1 MTKKLKPIGW
11 AVAEASKQI
20 AIGSVVKRI
29 SEEFGLFE
37 PLPEPP
43 PAAQETR
50 THKTQTRTN
59 DLGAVIMLAKR
70 NAVKPNDT
78 SSVWAA
84 LVQLAEL
91 PIDKRPAPIIGVEE
105 NEGKLEIRYQ
115 AGSTGEIKFF
125 TRAAL
130 ADRLRRARANTR

>member
-11 AVAEASKQI
+11 AVAEARKKI
-20 AIGSVVKRI
+20 EIGSVVRRV

-37 PLPEPP
+37 PLPELP

-59 DLGAVIMLAKR
+59 DLAAIIERAKQ
-70 NAVKPNDT
+70 NAANPNDT

-84 LVQLAEL
+84 LVRLAEL
-91 PIDKRPAPIIGVEE
+91 PTEKRPAPLIGVEE
-105 NEGKLEIRYQ
+105 NNGRLEIRYQ
-115 AGSTGEIKFF
+115 ANNGDIKYF